1 MEGHNTVVVLDF
13 VAWLVPIKF
22 IHNLDTNCQILM
34 KCGFMECVMEGHN
47 TMVVLDFVAWL
58 VPKLCCRVQ
67 HGNGSAEIKCGDDS
81 WTHCT
86 MTSSA

>member
-1 MEGHNTVVVLDF
+1 
-13 VAWLVPIKF
+13 
-22 IHNLDTNCQILM
+22 
-34 KCGFMECVMEGHN
+34 MECVMEGHN
-47 TMVVLDFVAWL
+47 TMVVLDYVEWL

-81 WTHCT
+81 WTHYT